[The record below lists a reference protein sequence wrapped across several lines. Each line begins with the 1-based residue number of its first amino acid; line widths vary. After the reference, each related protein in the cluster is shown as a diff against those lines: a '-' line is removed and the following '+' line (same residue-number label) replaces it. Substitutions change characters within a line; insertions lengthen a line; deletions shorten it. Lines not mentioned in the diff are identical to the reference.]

1 MANTFAIGL
10 RQPHQDL
17 ATALA
22 AHGDLGQ
29 QEDAVSPRANRP
41 QKLQKSVLFISHE
54 LILTTSP
61 LFESV
66 NTNRAELQFA

>member
-1 MANTFAIGL
+1 MANTLAIGL

-41 QKLQKSVLFISHE
+41 QKLQKSVLFISHK
-54 LILTTSP
+54 LILMTNL
-61 LFESV
+61 LFGSV
-66 NTNRAELQFA
+66 NTTQV